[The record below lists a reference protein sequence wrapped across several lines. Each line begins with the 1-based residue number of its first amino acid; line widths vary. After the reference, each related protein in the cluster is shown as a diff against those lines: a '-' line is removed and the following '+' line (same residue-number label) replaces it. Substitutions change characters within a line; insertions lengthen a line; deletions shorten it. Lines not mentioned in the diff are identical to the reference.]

1 MKIKV
6 TEFEAEFRIVQ
17 AFGVI
22 GGAHIPIMAPPTNS
36 QGYSNYKSF
45 HSLNVQAVGGYR
57 GLFLDVECNGRQVR
71 MMQKCSSILVLTENS
86 QLP

>member
-17 AFGVI
+17 TFGVI

-45 HSLNVQAVGGYR
+45 HSLNVQAVCDYCGV
-57 GLFLDVECNGRQVR
+57 FLDVECRWPERVR
-71 MMQKCSSILVLTENS
+71 DAKMFSNS
-86 QLP
+86 GINKKL

>member
-36 QGYSNYKSF
+36 QGYKSINTFLYKYYTTI
-45 HSLNVQAVGGYR
+45 N
-57 GLFLDVECNGRQVR
+57 LFTHLMFKLFVITV
-71 MMQKCSSILVLTENS
+71 VYF
-86 QLP
+86 